1 MTILYSLT
9 LNDQLESCSL
19 CCDLRKR
26 DSRGETYAAQFMPHL
41 KVTCVIALL
50 ASCIMLTGT
59 HVYMQY
65 YVPQLNY
72 VLIHTE

>member
-1 MTILYSLT
+1 MTNWRADHCAVTSVKGT
-9 LNDQLESCSL
+9 AG
-19 CCDLRKR
+19 
-26 DSRGETYAAQFMPHL
+26 GETYAAQFMPHL

>member
-1 MTILYSLT
+1 MTNWRAVHCAVTYVKGT
-9 LNDQLESCSL
+9 VG
-19 CCDLRKR
+19 
-26 DSRGETYAAQFMPHL
+26 GETYAAQFMPYL